1 MAMSTVVVSMLWA
14 GLLRQQPSSTW
25 KPNFEPLGMFCYKN
39 SKNPNIPPSR
49 QHDFPHSGGCGCENT
64 QFRWIDG
71 EMYDKT
77 TGVPDLQSPMCTN
90 IYILPISF
98 VRLVRSVLHS
108 RSDGHARLIARTCRS
123 IVSSRLL
130 TLIHFNCQ
138 LCCCNPFPPPW
149 LAGWLNE

>member
-77 TGVPDLQSPMCTN
+77 TGVPDLHSITDVHQH
-90 IYILPISF
+90 IYTPYIIRASCSLS
-98 VRLVRSVLHS
+98 
-108 RSDGHARLIARTCRS
+108 AA
-123 IVSSRLL
+123 
-130 TLIHFNCQ
+130 Q
-138 LCCCNPFPPPW
+138 
-149 LAGWLNE
+149 

>member
-1 MAMSTVVVSMLWA
+1 MARETLKKINIMAMSTVVVSMLWA

-90 IYILPISF
+90 IYILPIPF

-108 RSDGHARLIARTCRS
+108 RSDGHARLIARTCSSKHRL
-123 IVSSRLL
+123 VS
-130 TLIHFNCQ
+130 TFDFD
-138 LCCCNPFPPPW
+138 PF
-149 LAGWLNE
+149 